1 MALTEMRISETGEV
15 YEYSKVENSIR
26 WLKSFEPPEGYF
38 LAFSGGKDSCVLKA
52 LADMAGVKYDAHYRV
67 TSVDP
72 PELVRFIKKYH
83 PDVSMD
89 IPREDPNDP
98 NSPPITMWNL
108 IPRKRIP
115 PTRII
120 RYCCEYLKESCGEG
134 RITLT
139 GVRWDESSRRKKSRH
154 LVNISS
160 KKKSERLFLMNDDAD
175 SRQEVENCYKMRKTL
190 VNPIID
196 WTDEDV
202 WEFIHEHDIPYCEL
216 YDRGYKRLG
225 CIGCPMNTAN
235 GAKELEAYPKYKQ
248 MYLHAFERMIAER
261 RRKGMYNKIDWSTPE
276 KVMEWWLGK
285 SAGYDEDQLTILE
298 LGLDDDYFD
307 E

>member
-1 MALTEMRISETGEV
+1 MALTEMRISESGEV

-52 LADMAGVKYDAHYRV
+52 LADMAGVKYDAHYTV

-89 IPREDPNDP
+89 IPREDPDDP

-108 IPRKRIP
+108 IPRKGIP
-115 PTRII
+115 PSRAI
-120 RYCCEYLKESCGEG
+120 RYCCEELKESAGIG

-139 GVRWDESSRRKKSRH
+139 GVRWAESNRRKKTRH
-154 LVNISS
+154 LVNIGSNS
-160 KKKSERLFLMNDDAD
+160 KRIVLNNDNEE
-175 SRQEVENCYKMRKTL
+175 SRQEVENCYKMRKTI

-202 WEFIHEHDIPYCEL
+202 WDLIHENNIPYCEL

-225 CIGCPMNTAN
+225 CIGCPMNTNA
-235 GAKELEAYPKYKQ
+235 AKELESYPKYKQ

-261 RRKGMYNKIDWSTPE
+261 ERRGMKNKIDWSTPE